1 MNISKKNFKKGLM
14 FGILVGIAW
23 GLDTVLMGKLG
34 GLEVFASSKATP
46 LVQAFFHDGFA
57 FMWLAL
63 MLIFKKDLAK
73 VFKLMK
79 TKTGK
84 VTMMAAL
91 VGAPIG
97 MSGYLMGVKYASAP
111 YASSISVIYPGVG
124 AIMSYF
130 ILKEKLSLRAF
141 VGIFISIIGSAALG
155 YSKVDLNMYPDFY
168 KGIGFALLAVIG
180 WASEGVI
187 IGYAMKKINTS
198 GEEDLKAKP
207 IHFLT
212 VRYMVSFLA
221 YGLVVLPAVKGYGL
235 AFEVIS
241 SGTVFYL
248 AAIATLGVT
257 TYLSW
262 YKSVDLIGAAM
273 GTALNSTAAF
283 WAVVFSG
290 LMGMKITPYLA
301 FWCLVIVL
309 GVMIFAVDPKE
320 FFGSKNKNSLSVD

>member
-1 MNISKKNFKKGLM
+1 M

-34 GLEVFASSKATP
+34 GLGIFLNSKATP
-46 LVQAFFHDGFA
+46 LVQAFFHDGFC

-63 MLIFKKDLAK
+63 LLLFSKDLTK

-79 TKTGK
+79 TKKGK
-84 VTMMAAL
+84 ITMAAAL
-91 VGAPIG
+91 IGAPVG
-97 MSGYLMGVKYASAP
+97 MSGYLLGVKYASAP

-130 ILKEKLSLRAF
+130 ILKEKLSLRAV
-141 VGIFISIIGSAALG
+141 VGIFISLAGSVALG
-155 YSKVDLNMYPDFY
+155 YSKVDLAMYPHFY
-168 KGIGFALLAVIG
+168 KGIAFASLAVLG

-187 IGYAMKKINTS
+187 IGYAMKKIDSKEKN
-198 GEEDLKAKP
+198 DVDAKP
-207 IHFLT
+207 IHFLA
-212 VRYMVSFLA
+212 VRYFVSFVT
-221 YGLVVLPAVKGYGL
+221 YGVVVLPFVKGYPL
-235 AFEVIS
+235 AMEVIS

-248 AAIATLGVT
+248 AAIATLGAT

-262 YKSVDLIGAAM
+262 YKAVDLIGAAM

-283 WAVVFSG
+283 WAVVFSAI
-290 LMGMKITPYLA
+290 MGTKITPYLGMC
-301 FWCLVIVL
+301 CLVIVL

-320 FFGSKNKNSLSVD
+320 FFGKKSSAKDAA